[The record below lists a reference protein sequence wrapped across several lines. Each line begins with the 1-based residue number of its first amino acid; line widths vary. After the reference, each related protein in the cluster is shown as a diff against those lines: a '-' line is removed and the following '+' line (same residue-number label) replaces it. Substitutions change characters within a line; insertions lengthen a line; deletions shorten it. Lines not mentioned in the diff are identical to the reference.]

1 MTDIP
6 SFPYDLLYGERLI
19 RSVANNTRQDGQ
31 EFLKLAAQ
39 IPIHTH
45 VQVYPLGEANRALNA
60 LKSDA
65 ISGAAVLRV
74 KS

>member
-1 MTDIP
+1 M
-6 SFPYDLLYGERLI
+6 
-19 RSVANNTRQDGQ
+19 ANNTRQDGQ